1 MGLPMEPLDRV
12 VACDPR
18 HLAVHLPAGAST
30 DRAPDWRLAIRTD
43 GWVEDVDTSAP
54 GLVNVRY
61 RDGDRILD
69 LSLIDDRARTV
80 VVLTAVAQ

>member
-1 MGLPMEPLDRV
+1 MGLPVEDTDRV

-18 HLAVHLPAGAST
+18 HLAVHLPAGASAE
-30 DRAPDWRLAIRTD
+30 RAPSWRLAIRTA

-61 RDGDRILD
+61 RDGDQRLN

-80 VVLTAVAQ
+80 VVLTAVAR